1 MISRCSQVGQ
11 ETRDQRRRGQLVNIT
26 NKLPTLSKTEQ
37 IVCTP
42 PKALQFKDCAGFAT
56 ENTSVEEGT
65 RRLKGGKVF
74 SLKSQSFESVPH
86 DEDECPKLKAVQES
100 SVYASKV
107 SLSARV
113 MLPPGDSDLSPPP
126 VRHSVGD

>member
-1 MISRCSQVGQ
+1 M
-11 ETRDQRRRGQLVNIT
+11 NIT

-56 ENTSVEEGT
+56 ENTSVEEGR
-65 RRLKGGKVF
+65 RRLKGGKGF
-74 SLKSQSFESVPH
+74 SLKSSFNQSFEIVPH

-100 SVYASKV
+100 SVFASKV
-107 SLSARV
+107 PLLARM

>member
-1 MISRCSQVGQ
+1 MQ
-11 ETRDQRRRGQLVNIT
+11 ETQDQGRTGQLVNIT

-42 PKALQFKDCAGFAT
+42 PKALQFRDYAFAT
-56 ENTSVEEGT
+56 ENTSVEEGR

-100 SVYASKV
+100 SVFASKV
-107 SLSARV
+107 PLSAR
-113 MLPPGDSDLSPPP
+113 MLLPLGDSDLSPPP
-126 VRHSVGD
+126 VRHSAGN